1 MMTPHLARSMISIGM
16 PEETI
21 RKFINKVLHPE
32 HR

>member
-1 MMTPHLARSMISIGM
+1 MMTPHVARSMISIGM

-21 RKFINKVLHPE
+21 RKFIDEVLYPR